1 MTIRWGREKYAQNPG
16 DFIKIFLG
24 ASMASGNSK
33 WEILA
38 WLNKNEATKG
48 SDIWGK
54 KFWVTSAG
62 KQLKS
67 GKKFA
72 TDEENTD
79 LG

>member
-1 MTIRWGREKYAQNPG
+1 
-16 DFIKIFLG
+16 
-24 ASMASGNSK
+24 MASSNSK
-33 WEILA
+33 WNIPA
-38 WLNKNEATKG
+38 WLNKNKATKG

-54 KFWVTSAG
+54 KVWVTSAG

-72 TDEENTD
+72 TDEENID

>member
-1 MTIRWGREKYAQNPG
+1 
-16 DFIKIFLG
+16 
-24 ASMASGNSK
+24 MASGNSK